1 VSAGGWCLIFPPN
14 RWQKSYANT
23 HLDFR
28 EADQGAPHFLGS
40 CGWVGWLYLLSPVK
54 KSKQSRPDKRNVQLL
69 EPIRRR
75 FLRHFHDHLQ
85 FHCQCCSP
93 KTLLNN
99 SAGSPGNSV
108 VIPVIYMYACA
119 MCVCHFECLCD
130 VVRLET
136 YIGLV
141 CLSVSQNSWLN
152 RMGTF
157 SRGLR
162 V

>member
-1 VSAGGWCLIFPPN
+1 VFNFPPESLAKVVCKHTPGFQ
-14 RWQKSYANT
+14 RSRPRST
-23 HLDFR
+23 
-28 EADQGAPHFLGS
+28 PFLGFL
-40 CGWVGWLYLLSPVK
+40 WVGGLVVFIIAGK

-75 FLRHFHDHLQ
+75 LLQHFHDHLQ

-162 V
+162 I